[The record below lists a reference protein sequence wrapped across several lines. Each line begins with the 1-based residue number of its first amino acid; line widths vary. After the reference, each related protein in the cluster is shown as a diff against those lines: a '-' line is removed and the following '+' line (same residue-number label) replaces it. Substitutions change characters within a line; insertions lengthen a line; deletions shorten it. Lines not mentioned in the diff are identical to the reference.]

1 MEARLLRLVADY
13 VMLGSGW
20 EVSWTGC
27 LRLVLARHHR
37 AWRVQLLSHLVNA
50 RVVHQGTM
58 ITLLAAV
65 PAVVDE
71 TRLGYLDELRLVIDR
86 DWHNVLS

>member
-1 MEARLLRLVADY
+1 MV
-13 VMLGSGW
+13 
-20 EVSWTGC
+20 
-27 LRLVLARHHR
+27 
-37 AWRVQLLSHLVNA
+37 
-50 RVVHQGTM
+50 
-58 ITLLAAV
+58 TLLAAV